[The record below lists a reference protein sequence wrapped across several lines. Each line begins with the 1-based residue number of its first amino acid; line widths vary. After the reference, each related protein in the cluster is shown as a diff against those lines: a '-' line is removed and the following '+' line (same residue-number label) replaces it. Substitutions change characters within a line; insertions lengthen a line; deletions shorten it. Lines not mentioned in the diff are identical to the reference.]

1 MVITLHTQEILDN
14 LRSISHREVSVI
26 EDADARYRAEAGT
39 EKMYE
44 IERCVSEAASRL
56 AGRTAVARFL
66 KADFHKW
73 RKDNEHKF
81 PSEYVFEFILSERRA
96 VGTAVPLEEAMNTFM
111 VEYAL
116 TKFYSI
122 VSLADLSNKH
132 SLLAIEAGNE
142 IDSILYTK
150 KPPRV

>member
-56 AGRTAVARFL
+56 AGRAVVARFL
-66 KADFHKW
+66 KADFKLE
-73 RKDNEHKF
+73 KDNTHEL
-81 PSEYVFEFILSERRA
+81 PPEYVFEFVLSERRRIN
-96 VGTAVPLEEAMNTFM
+96 TAGPLEEAMNTFM